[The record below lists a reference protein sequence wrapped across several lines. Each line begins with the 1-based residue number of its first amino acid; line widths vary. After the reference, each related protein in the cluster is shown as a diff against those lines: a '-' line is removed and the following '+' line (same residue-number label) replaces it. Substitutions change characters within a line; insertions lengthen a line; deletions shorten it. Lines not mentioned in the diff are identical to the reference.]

1 MFLEPLKFRETS
13 IRTSKL
19 SDPVQIHDLLQ
30 SIILHILENSEFVS
44 RHLAISNML
53 NALQELQLQSKFPV
67 TLPYLISLF
76 KDSEFEQN
84 KIDTTWLDRRI
95 ASKKHTVTF
104 CSLYLFH
111 FFFLNSQKK

>member
-1 MFLEPLKFRETS
+1 
-13 IRTSKL
+13 
-19 SDPVQIHDLLQ
+19 
-30 SIILHILENSEFVS
+30 
-44 RHLAISNML
+44 ML

-104 CSLYLFH
+104 IRHIFA
-111 FFFLNSQKK
+111 FFLIKENNTEYLPHRAVFSNIPEV